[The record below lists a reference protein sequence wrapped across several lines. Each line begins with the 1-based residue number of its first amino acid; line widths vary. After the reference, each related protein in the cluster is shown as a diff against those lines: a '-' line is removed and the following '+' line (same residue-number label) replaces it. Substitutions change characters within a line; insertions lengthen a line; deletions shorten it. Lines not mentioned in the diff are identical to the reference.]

1 VERED
6 FHRQFQ
12 KALEELEVI
21 DPRAVQILKLRVYAG
36 MTLELTAAVLGVA
49 RPTVVRAFRFGSAFL
64 ANKRIELLFPEGQ

>member
-1 VERED
+1 
-6 FHRQFQ
+6 
-12 KALEELEVI
+12 
-21 DPRAVQILKLRVYAG
+21 